1 MGSSRKWEPLMQG
14 SCGGREY
21 HLHEDSVKV
30 RVAGMERAKMWAGPR
45 GTLKGFVLI
54 LRAKITHREE

>member
-21 HLHEDSVKV
+21 HLHEDSVKGQGGRNGESKDV
-30 RVAGMERAKMWAGPR
+30 GRTSGA
-45 GTLKGFVLI
+45 LKGFVLI
-54 LRAKITHREE
+54 LRAKMTHREE